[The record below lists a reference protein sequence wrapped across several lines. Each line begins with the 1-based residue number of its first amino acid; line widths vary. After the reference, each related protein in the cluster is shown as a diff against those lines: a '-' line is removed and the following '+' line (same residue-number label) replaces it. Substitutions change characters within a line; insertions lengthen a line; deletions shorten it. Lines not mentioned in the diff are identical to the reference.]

1 MQIILCNSTIYIR
14 RHLNAVISVS
24 TRGQRR
30 AVIGSDLVSR
40 CEFGPGF
47 VGAPVVVL
55 SMSALHILMKAQDL
69 SGLQLSH
76 CRPLGQLHTET
87 QQQHLLS
94 LSARLLAPQ
103 SKYICK
109 KSCNFISCSF
119 LFTFFCP
126 LFSDS

>member
-1 MQIILCNSTIYIR
+1 M
-14 RHLNAVISVS
+14 
-24 TRGQRR
+24 
-30 AVIGSDLVSR
+30 IGSDLVSR

-55 SMSALHILMKAQDL
+55 SMSALHILMKTQDL

-94 LSARLLAPQ
+94 LSARLLTPQ
-103 SKYICK
+103 SKYIYIYVKNHVISLVVGFCLHSFVHYSVTVK
-109 KSCNFISCSF
+109 KSNE
-119 LFTFFCP
+119 
-126 LFSDS
+126 